1 MSPSSAPSPGASSAE
16 SAGHGRL
23 DTAILARLA
32 ALEQAV
38 FRSTSAVGG
47 SGNAENGAHGDATPR
62 VPLSGLEREG
72 RQTANF
78 LDKAYDRSS
87 SASTRSGYRPLDIR
101 VAESCRDSFATGAP
115 DPVWL
120 MPQKDAV
127 AMVHDFVENIYHLMP
142 IVHIGSTVSVIDNV
156 YPALQAGNINHVDPA
171 QVALIL
177 GICAACAFFWDGGV
191 PCQHRFETEGEATS
205 ASLIWKT
212 SALYAFEEAQRRGS
226 RSLEGAQACAILA
239 YLTYNMDG
247 PSTRFYRLHTCSVTA
262 CRELGIHLVDSR
274 GCESTDSTARREL
287 KRRLW
292 WHVAATDWMLG
303 LNGGPL
309 DGTYTVHP
317 RQARV
322 ALPRNLNDSDLA
334 IDSEILTMPPHVP
347 TQASCFLQVIRLA
360 EICRMVVDSQ
370 SPDDSIADTA
380 YNERVLASDELFKK
394 AIESMPPPLV
404 LTSPIPEG
412 APRFLCLQR
421 ASLHLGFHSRR
432 ARLLR
437 PFLLYKDS
445 DGRQGTTYRRSREL
459 CVRSAQTVLEIS
471 TSLLEHSLRI
481 RSPEPFRRQILHH
494 PGHHSCPASP
504 IHRLGV
510 VVNHLFCACAILAF
524 ECSLRKNSSVHPRQ
538 QHRGAGGEDDL
549 DGMLVHAYRLLAAA
563 GEECTVAADLV
574 CAMRGVF
581 AKYRVDGDLATVDGR
596 GGQNQIVGSSRSAM
610 ASVQTSAGG
619 ACNEQQQIG
628 PAAWPGMRG
637 AIPDEN
643 QPMGE
648 GSLETGKAW
657 DGFDKDLDD
666 LILQY
671 MPGRDMDNVFL
682 KIKNHSF
689 WKTNKAFSK
698 RRKVK
703 KTRICEGGL
712 CTVHKV

>member
-1 MSPSSAPSPGASSAE
+1 MSPSSAPSPAASSAE
-16 SAGHGRL
+16 SAGHDRL
-23 DTAILARLA
+23 GTAILARLA

-38 FRSTSAVGG
+38 FRSTSAVRV
-47 SGNAENGAHGDATPR
+47 SGISDGAHGDLTPQ

-87 SASTRSGYRPLDIR
+87 STSTRSGYQPLDIR
-101 VAESCRDSFATGAP
+101 VAESCQHSFATGAP

-120 MPQKDAV
+120 MPQKDAI
-127 AMVHDFVENIYHLMP
+127 AMVHDFVENTYHLMP
-142 IVHIGSTVSVIDNV
+142 IVHIASTISVIDNV
-156 YPALQAGNINHVDPA
+156 YLALHARNINHVDPA

-177 GICAACAFFWDGGV
+177 SICAACAFFWDGGV
-191 PCQHRFETEGEATS
+191 PCQHRFDTEGEATS

-212 SALYAFEEAQRRGS
+212 SALYAFEEAQRQGS

-274 GCESTDSTARREL
+274 GCETTDTTARREL

-292 WHVAATDWMLG
+292 WHVTATDWMLG

-317 RQARV
+317 RQIRV

-334 IDSEILTMPPHVP
+334 IDSEILALPPHVP

-445 DGRQGTTYRRSREL
+445 DGRQGTTYRLSREL

-481 RSPEPFRRQILHH
+481 RPSEPFRRQILHH

-524 ECSLRKNSSVHPRQ
+524 ECSLRKSSGVHPRQ
-538 QHRGAGGEDDL
+538 HPEAGGENDL

-574 CAMRGVF
+574 RAMRGIF
-581 AKYRVDGDLATVDGR
+581 AKYRVNGDLATVDSR
-596 GGQNQIVGSSRSAM
+596 GGQIVGSSRPTM
-610 ASVQTSAGG
+610 ANVQTSAGG
-619 ACNEQQQIG
+619 ANEQQQIG

-637 AIPDEN
+637 AITDEN
-643 QPMGE
+643 QSSIGE
-648 GSLETGKAW
+648 GSSETGNPW
-657 DGFDKDLDD
+657 DGFDKHLDD
-666 LILQY
+666 LF
-671 MPGRDMDNVFL
+671 V
-682 KIKNHSF
+682 
-689 WKTNKAFSK
+689 TNDTYCSWDQIFARLGSY
-698 RRKVK
+698 
-703 KTRICEGGL
+703 CGP
-712 CTVHKV
+712 

>member
-1 MSPSSAPSPGASSAE
+1 MKRSRAESASGPQQPSQRQPQTSCDLCRSRKIKCDRGTPCGNCRTRGLACSIMSPSPAPSPGASSAE

-127 AMVHDFVENIYHLMP
+127 AMVHDFVENTYHLMP

-191 PCQHRFETEGEATS
+191 PCQHRFETEREATS

-292 WHVAATDWMLG
+292 WHVAATDWMLV
-303 LNGGPL
+303 N
-309 DGTYTVHP
+309 T
-317 RQARV
+317 
-322 ALPRNLNDSDLA
+322 
-334 IDSEILTMPPHVP
+334 
-347 TQASCFLQVIRLA
+347 
-360 EICRMVVDSQ
+360 
-370 SPDDSIADTA
+370 AD
-380 YNERVLASDELFKK
+380 
-394 AIESMPPPLV
+394 
-404 LTSPIPEG
+404 
-412 APRFLCLQR
+412 
-421 ASLHLGFHSRR
+421 
-432 ARLLR
+432 
-437 PFLLYKDS
+437 
-445 DGRQGTTYRRSREL
+445 
-459 CVRSAQTVLEIS
+459 
-471 TSLLEHSLRI
+471 
-481 RSPEPFRRQILHH
+481 
-494 PGHHSCPASP
+494 
-504 IHRLGV
+504 
-510 VVNHLFCACAILAF
+510 
-524 ECSLRKNSSVHPRQ
+524 
-538 QHRGAGGEDDL
+538 
-549 DGMLVHAYRLLAAA
+549 
-563 GEECTVAADLV
+563 
-574 CAMRGVF
+574 VF
-581 AKYRVDGDLATVDGR
+581 
-596 GGQNQIVGSSRSAM
+596 
-610 ASVQTSAGG
+610 
-619 ACNEQQQIG
+619 
-628 PAAWPGMRG
+628 
-637 AIPDEN
+637 
-643 QPMGE
+643 
-648 GSLETGKAW
+648 
-657 DGFDKDLDD
+657 F
-666 LILQY
+666 
-671 MPGRDMDNVFL
+671 F
-682 KIKNHSF
+682 SF
-689 WKTNKAFSK
+689 FSFS
-698 RRKVK
+698 
-703 KTRICEGGL
+703 
-712 CTVHKV
+712 